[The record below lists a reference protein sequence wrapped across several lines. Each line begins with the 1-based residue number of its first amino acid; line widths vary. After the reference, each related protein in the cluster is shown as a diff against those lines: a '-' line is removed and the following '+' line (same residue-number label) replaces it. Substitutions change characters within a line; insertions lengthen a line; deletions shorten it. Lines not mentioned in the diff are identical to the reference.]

1 MIWDPMA
8 NRWDEGPF
16 YNGTSFHKFSAA
28 PDKRFYV
35 NCVFS
40 PAVSRHGRYYIM
52 GFCGC
57 ISASGRTRTFQD
69 QFGAFVFSSR
79 NPVCPVKQGRLEGL
93 WRAGRVHGIMLAAE
107 VHLSAVAVH
116 NVHTLFDI
124 QAPGSQVR
132 AIRLVHRSAENGA
145 AVDPGIGD

>member
-1 MIWDPMA
+1 MNAEEKRERLTRRNFFKTAAASAGAAALAGAESREAAAAQQLMRGMKA
-8 NRWDEGPF
+8 LF

-28 PDKRFYV
+28 PDKRLYV

-79 NPVCPVKQGRLEGL
+79 NPVCLVKQGKLEGL
-93 WRAGRVHGIMLAAE
+93 WRAGRG
-107 VHLSAVAVH
+107 
-116 NVHTLFDI
+116 T
-124 QAPGSQVR
+124 P
-132 AIRLVHRSAENGA
+132 RSL
-145 AVDPGIGD
+145 

>member
-8 NRWDEGPF
+8 DRWDEGPF

-35 NCVFS
+35 NWVFS

-57 ISASGRTRTFQD
+57 ISASGRTRPFKINLARSFLAQEIL
-69 QFGAFVFSSR
+69 FV
-79 NPVCPVKQGRLEGL
+79 P
-93 WRAGRVHGIMLAAE
+93 
-107 VHLSAVAVH
+107 
-116 NVHTLFDI
+116 
-124 QAPGSQVR
+124 
-132 AIRLVHRSAENGA
+132 
-145 AVDPGIGD
+145 